1 MKVSSLI
8 IIFIIYLTSFQYIS
22 SNPSYEDYTFI
33 FLEKFR
39 IGHKSKEINMILNS
53 LISQSIL
60 FTNSKRD
67 YSQEIQRNR
76 KSDVLI
82 DKLDFNGDVM
92 YEFPFKLK
100 LDDTKI
106 NNNKIQGIFG
116 LGIDKDNSNAL
127 VDTLYEDKLISD
139 KVLEFEVVEEGSK
152 DALYLDFEPTI
163 SDYYYANLSS
173 RDDFEDFFYSEAW
186 IVDLTHI
193 IFGSNKKELAFN
205 NSLEVKGKAAIDTRT
220 KYIYIPKDYLKYIQR
235 AWNINRDGCKTILD
249 SETDEK
255 YFRCNLTM
263 EDYIYSL
270 PSLYLI
276 MGGYGY
282 RLKPEDLFEKE
293 DKYYNS
299 LIRFIDE
306 ENDLW
311 ILGIPFLRE
320 YKTLFDYTRTRVG
333 FSGEDILNYKEEY
346 DKWVA
351 QTAEKDSSL
360 FSGSIVD
367 NIIVCIGTIIGI
379 CIILYV
385 AFYSYKYWK
394 DEKDNHFK
402 LDEEYD
408 KKKLY
413 GP

>member
-1 MKVSSLI
+1 MKVSYLLI
-8 IIFIIYLTSFQYIS
+8 LFIYFNSFQYIS
-22 SNPSYEDYTFI
+22 SNPSYEDYTFL

-39 IGHKSKEINMILNS
+39 IGSKAKEINMILNS

-67 YSQEIQRNR
+67 YAQEIQRYR

-82 DKLDFNGDVM
+82 DKLDFNGDIM
-92 YEFPFKLK
+92 PEFPFKLK

-127 VDTLYEDKLISD
+127 VDTLYENKLISD

-152 DALYLDFEPTI
+152 DALYLDFEPSI
-163 SDYYYANLSS
+163 SDYYYANLSN

-193 IFGSNKKELAFN
+193 IFGSNKKELSFN
-205 NSLEVKGKAAIDTRT
+205 NSLEIRGKVAIDTRT

-235 AWNINRDGCKTILD
+235 AWNINGEGCKTILD
-249 SETDEK
+249 SETEEK

-263 EDYIYSL
+263 EDNIYSL

-276 MGGYGY
+276 IGGYGY

-293 DKYYNS
+293 NKHYNC

-320 YKTLFDYTRTRVG
+320 YKTLFDYTRKRVG
-333 FSGEDILNYKEEY
+333 FNGEDILNYKEEY
-346 DKWVA
+346 DRWVI
-351 QTAEKDSSL
+351 QTAEKDSSI

-367 NIIVCIGTIIGI
+367 NIIVIIGTITGI

-394 DEKDNHFK
+394 GEKDKHFP